1 MQWWTMIKRSHL
13 AAGLGSS
20 LLSGLVAAPLSAAV
34 PQLAMTVPSAMPLA
48 AVGISQ
54 AACAPQGSQIAPGSH
69 PLGISLTSA
78 RIAKSAAILGGQ
90 MSALERMR
98 MEQAGQ
104 AAPADAAPTLAPVQ
118 APSLTAGQAKAC
130 EALGARPAQIPE
142 TQAQPYAV
150 TSTSILAGRL
160 ASARPAGRFL
170 GTERIR
176 IGRTRFDAAWER
188 VASQQLA
195 AEDLSRTLGQL
206 PGDRTSLMLEVNR
219 WVNNEITYRRDPA
232 MFGRRDYWADARAT
246 LRSRAGDCED
256 YAILKMQLLRAAGVA
271 SEDMMLTLA
280 RDTLRRSDHAVLLVR
295 NEGEWFMLDMA
306 SDRVATAAADY
317 GYRPVMSFTAGE
329 RFIHGT
335 PMGGAPGP
343 RTLRIAQAN

>member
-1 MQWWTMIKRSHL
+1 MIKRSHL

-20 LLSGLVAAPLSAAV
+20 LFAGLVAAPLSAAV

-54 AACAPQGSQIAPGSH
+54 AACTPYSPQLAPSAH
-69 PLGISLTSA
+69 PLAASLTSA

-98 MEQAGQ
+98 MEQSGQ
-104 AAPADAAPTLAPVQ
+104 AVPVEAAPALTPVQ
-118 APSLTAGQAKAC
+118 SASLTTGQSKAC
-130 EALGARPAQIPE
+130 EALGARNAGIPD
-142 TQAQPYAV
+142 TQSPSYAV
-150 TSTSILAGRL
+150 TSTATPAGRW

-176 IGRTRFDAAWER
+176 IGRTRFDAEWER
-188 VASQQLA
+188 VASQKLA
-195 AEDLSRTLGQL
+195 AEDLSRTLGQV

-219 WVNNEITYRRDPA
+219 WVNSEITYRRDPA

-335 PMGGAPGP
+335 PMGGSPTP